1 MINLQNSSNVNYGA
15 PVSNAI
21 YKALRSINI
30 TTPVNSVD
38 DKVAQIIIKNPFR
51 SEVSGIIQILSDAV
65 TVLFLTETLG
75 QALVNLEQKCVR
87 IAEIAQKAAGGAYSA
102 EDTKQ
107 KQEQL
112 KSLCGEIN
120 DIIENT
126 EYNGNKLFG
135 ADGQDISISIG
146 DGSVIELVAEDFSV
160 DVENMDLSA
169 NPHGGLEK
177 LKEEIKAIREYDGFL
192 LGVRNQV
199 ETVTTLMQFELGDI
213 CEVET
218 RIPELNKSLELE
230 TFSLGQ
236 ITEDA
241 YKAMRCQANVEH
253 FRALQL
259 LKETMPQLIDNSEED
274 TE

>member
-1 MINLQNSSNVNYGA
+1 
-15 PVSNAI
+15 
-21 YKALRSINI
+21 
-30 TTPVNSVD
+30 
-38 DKVAQIIIKNPFR
+38 
-51 SEVSGIIQILSDAV
+51 
-65 TVLFLTETLG
+65 
-75 QALVNLEQKCVR
+75 
-87 IAEIAQKAAGGAYSA
+87 
-102 EDTKQ
+102 
-107 KQEQL
+107 
-112 KSLCGEIN
+112 
-120 DIIENT
+120 
-126 EYNGNKLFG
+126 
-135 ADGQDISISIG
+135 
-146 DGSVIELVAEDFSV
+146 
-160 DVENMDLSA
+160 
-169 NPHGGLEK
+169 
-177 LKEEIKAIREYDGFL
+177 
-192 LGVRNQV
+192 V